1 MNVTLIKAV
10 VASIAVA
17 VIFWYAITMFAQ
29 RQTLWSA
36 IQLTGAGG
44 FAVVVVAHMC
54 EALHLLPWFGW
65 GEEHSVGHY
74 IDLTSAILGL
84 TLLPFGYL
92 LHRRE
97 RR

>member
-10 VASIAVA
+10 VASMAVA

-36 IQLTGAGG
+36 IQLTGAGA

-54 EALHLLPWFGW
+54 EALHLLSWFDW

-84 TLLPFGYL
+84 MLLPLGYL